1 MNGYKGYVGEDPLGL
16 NPPSLTTPVL
26 SGSKANYS
34 TITINTIEELQN
46 IPRLVER
53 IDATL
58 QTANGYALRGLTSE
72 VQLYLEA
79 NRMDIFMATQKY
91 MNDRRE
97 AEVTSANAQV
107 LLGRRVE
114 FAKDFLTALIQTPPV
129 FSPAWVDNGSGYNP
143 HMGGG
148 GGGRPPLVQA
158 SPDPD
163 PARLAPLAVQFADEL
178 IKALGK

>member
-1 MNGYKGYVGEDPLGL
+1 MNGYKGYVGDDPLGL

-34 TITINTIEELQN
+34 TIMINTIEELQN

-72 VQLYLEA
+72 VQLYLDA
-79 NRMDIFMATQKY
+79 HRMDIFMATQKY

-97 AEVTSANAQV
+97 AEVTSANAQA

-114 FAKDFLTALIQTPPV
+114 FAKDFLTALITTPPV
-129 FSPAWVDNGSGYNP
+129 FTPAWQDNGQYQPG
-143 HMGGG
+143 MGGA
-148 GGGRPPLVQA
+148 GRPPLVQA

-163 PARLAPLAVQFADEL
+163 PAKLAPLAVQFADEL